1 MKMHKFNLVFLATSV
16 AMMSQVALADPATY
30 THLNGST
37 VVNINKADTNGL
49 SHNMWS
55 DFNVSDKGMVLNNS
69 TADLIR
75 DSGNIAKNNNLDA
88 AAKVILNEVIS
99 NKASTL
105 KGFIE
110 VGGTAA
116 DVIIA
121 NPNGITCTGCSFV
134 NASRATLTT
143 GTPVLY
149 DGALTGF
156 NVQKGT
162 VTVNGS
168 GLTNTDSYTD
178 ILAENVRINGQ
189 ITSGTLRA
197 IAGKYTYDSTTDMVT
212 ADGSHAFLVN
222 GIDVSALG
230 GVTAGVILLQS
241 TKTGVGVNN
250 NGTLTA
256 DNMQISTNG
265 TLINSG
271 SLKATTNLIASSGGT
286 LTNSGSMTGTNIQL
300 VSSGDLNN
308 NGTVNASAI
317 LSAAAGSKI
326 SNSEKATLNATTTN
340 QLIAYKGDIENKGTI
355 SSDGTVYLRSGYTS
369 DADNALTAVANTKV
383 TNTGTISGKS
393 AVSLLAT
400 DQVNLNSG
408 SVSTEGT
415 AYVVANTVKNA
426 TTFSGKDITVYSG
439 SFENTSTMTAE
450 DAFVVTGLNSITNYG
465 TLKGNTLALNTNGK
479 INNKTCSWLVLC
491 TSGTL
496 SADTSINITAPTIAS
511 VSDIAGNIVAP
522 TVTLNATTTE

>member
-1 MKMHKFNLVFLATSV
+1 MGI
-16 AMMSQVALADPATY
+16 SQ
-30 THLNGST
+30 
-37 VVNINKADTNGL
+37 
-49 SHNMWS
+49 
-55 DFNVSDKGMVLNNS
+55 
-69 TADLIR
+69 
-75 DSGNIAKNNNLDA
+75 
-88 AAKVILNEVIS
+88 
-99 NKASTL
+99 
-105 KGFIE
+105 
-110 VGGTAA
+110 
-116 DVIIA
+116 
-121 NPNGITCTGCSFV
+121 
-134 NASRATLTT
+134 
-143 GTPVLY
+143 
-149 DGALTGF
+149 ALTGF
-156 NVQKGT
+156 NVKKGT

-178 ILAENVRINGQ
+178 ILAENIRINGQ

-197 IAGKYTYDSTTDMVT
+197 IAGRYTYNSTTDMVT
-212 ADGSHAFLVN
+212 ADGSHAFFVN

-230 GVTAGVILLQS
+230 GVTAGVILLQT

-250 NGTLTA
+250 KGTLTA
-256 DNMQISTNG
+256 DNIQITSNG

-271 SLKATTNLIASSGGT
+271 SLMATTNLTASSGGT
-286 LTNSGSMTGTNIQL
+286 LTNNGSMTGTNIQL
-300 VSSGDLNN
+300 VSSGGLNN
-308 NGTVNASAI
+308 NGTVNASAT
-317 LSAAAGSKI
+317 LSASAGSKI
-326 SNSEKATLNATTTN
+326 SNSKKGTLNATTTN

-400 DQVNLNSG
+400 NQVNLNSG

-415 AYVVANTVKNA
+415 AKVVANTVKNA
-426 TTFSGKDITVYSG
+426 ATFSGKDISVYSG

-479 INNKTCSWLVLC
+479 INNKTCSWLIFC

-496 SADTSINITAPTIAS
+496 SADTSINITAPTIARI
-511 VSDIAGNIVAP
+511 SDITGNIVAP
-522 TVTLNATTTE
+522 TVTLNKTTTE